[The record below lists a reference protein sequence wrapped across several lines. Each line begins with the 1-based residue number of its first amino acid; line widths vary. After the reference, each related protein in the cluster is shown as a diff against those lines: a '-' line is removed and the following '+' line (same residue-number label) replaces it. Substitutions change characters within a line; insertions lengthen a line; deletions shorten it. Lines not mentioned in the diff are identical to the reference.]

1 MKTKLL
7 LVMLALFSWG
17 AKSQN
22 INFPDANF
30 KAVLLSSS
38 PSNTIAKDLSG
49 SYISIDANGDGE
61 IDSLEAQMISG
72 LDVSSSNITQ
82 LDGLDYFV
90 NLNYINCNNN
100 DLTSLDL
107 SGFEQ
112 LSVYCDNN
120 KLTSMNYPKYL
131 DILSCQN
138 NLLTSFNYRGFAD
151 GINLSNNLFTT
162 LDFSGGIPYVLNL
175 SNNSKLESIN
185 LKSFSVV
192 NTLNI
197 DNSPNLK
204 MICVNESDKNKVQN
218 IVNTNGYINCNVSV
232 ACEGNYYIN
241 FNNSI
246 LKTKLL
252 SADSTNEIA
261 KDLNGNYTKI
271 DINNNGEVEYSEA
284 ANISEI
290 KINNSNLDAFDELYY
305 FSNLTSLVL
314 TEGTI
319 QKIRLDLYP
328 KLKHLDLNN
337 NKLSEISN
345 YSPNT
350 LPLEYLN
357 VSNNSISYENFLTK
371 LSNLKYLDISNNPNL
386 VKLEFTQNVNLSY
399 LKMDNLT
406 KIRNDSNGILGMNK
420 TKLVTLSANNCNFIS
435 LPFTGIATLEN
446 LYVSKNKLSSINT
459 VTGVPNLKVL
469 DCSSNVIESIYFSP
483 TSKIEELY
491 IQNNKLTGLNIS
503 VLSQLSKMAL
513 FNNPITT
520 ISCKNNGHESII
532 SLEGKTPFYNTNF
545 NNICVDDNQITEIKN
560 QLASEGKSS
569 VIVSSDCPNCEII
582 TFADAYFKNVLL
594 TSPYASLD
602 LNGNRFKIDSNHDGE
617 IDVCEALQLK
627 QIYISN
633 SGISSMDE
641 IKYFTNLEYLD
652 VSNAIN
658 GTSPNTTLTSLDL
671 SKNVKLKHLELRS
684 LSLTALDLTQNL
696 DLEYLS
702 LVEKIPT
709 IDLSKNVKLTHLDF
723 GSNYLTS
730 IDLTKNINL
739 TFLNIYGL
747 FSTLDLSKN
756 VNLKTLRCDF
766 NVNLT
771 DLDISKNINLTELSC
786 SGNGLIKSLDFSQN
800 TKLEYLGCYNT
811 SISVLDVN
819 KNPNLKYVAC
829 GVSYS
834 ASNPQNG
841 NALTTILAKNGAN
854 ESLFDNNTFAPNLKY
869 ICVDEFQIN
878 DVKNQI
884 SDDVVS
890 INTYC
895 SFTPGGNF
903 NTITG
908 TAKIDTDNNGCDS
921 TDNPFEYLKLKIDDG
936 TNSGETFVQ
945 NDGKYEFYTKAG
957 NFNIVALAE
966 NPTLFTVSPANFS
979 TTFANANNNVF
990 TQDICVTANGSQ
1002 NDAEVVIAPLTSARP
1017 GFDAVY
1023 NLVWRNKGNTTLS
1036 GKVIMNYDSNKMTF
1050 QSSSLPYSILS
1061 NGSIEFNY
1069 TDLKPFANTA
1079 SEITFKINTPTDSTN
1094 PVNMG
1099 DVLAFNAQ
1107 ITPTNADITP
1117 EDNLFGFNHT
1127 VVNSFDPNDIVCLE
1141 GETVPVSTVGKY
1153 LHYVINFENTGN
1165 AEAENIVVKMEV
1177 DPNEFDINTLQLQNA
1192 SASVDTKIV
1201 GNQVEFAFKKIKL
1214 QSGGHGNVLLK
1225 MKSKSDLV
1233 EGDTV
1238 NNVAEIYFDYNFPIE
1253 TNDYVTTIYNAS
1265 DVLAAKINYSASNFS
1280 QNNYPINFDAS
1291 LSTGNITG
1299 YQWEFLGNPS
1309 ISSSTDVKP
1318 VVTYN
1323 TPGNYTAKLTVFDS
1337 NGASSSRTITFS
1349 VGGNVADLSTGKN
1362 SENNFIEI
1370 DADEDDWKGYDINGV
1385 EITPK
1390 VRHTYTGWS
1399 YADIG
1404 NGRSSQWITLNNL
1417 EGYYTYKSREFT
1429 IPDNATDAKLNLR
1442 SLSFVRNW
1450 TYLVKVN
1457 PDGSE
1462 TETEITKTQ
1471 WMNDGFK
1478 GWLNSR
1484 SPKVDNYSLSPGRYY
1499 IKVFL
1504 YSNNNM
1510 VRQSIDVNAIVSCSE
1525 GLIFANKMVQKEP
1538 TLDVEN
1544 SKNLEVQVYPI
1555 PTKGLIN
1562 IISDEKINAVE
1573 VYDAAGRI
1581 IQKQIH
1587 SAASKESKVNISA
1600 SKGIYYLKIK
1610 TNKGD
1615 SIKKIIKE

>member
-1 MKTKLL
+1 MMKTKLL
-7 LVMLALFSWG
+7 LVIIALFSLG

-30 KAVLLSSS
+30 KAALLGTNFNNYVICYDHN
-38 PSNTIAKDLSG
+38 NTNFLLDQ
-49 SYISIDANGDGE
+49 NQDGE
-61 IDSLEAQMISG
+61 IQMSEASLVKRMVFFQRSNYTTLEGINSFVNLETILYENDGSSSHIHGKIDDINIDGLNNFKTFNLSGCDIGKISIKNCPNLIEIKSAYTDTYNASNFNVHGNTQEMTIDNCAQLQKILWTNNNLGNANITNSPSLIHLELRGNSLSAFDATQLVNLEDLDLSNNQQTWGPISGEANFDPTLSSLNISG
-72 LDVSSSNITQ
+72 LSKLTYLNVANQLLASLDLTQ
-82 LDGLDYFV
+82 SPLLEIVDCKNNKIANSLDISQNSKLTYLDCS
-90 NLNYINCNNN
+90 INQIKAILFPTTSDISTFYANNN
-100 DLTSLDL
+100 LLENNGMDFTKLFAVNNINRNINLSFNKFDQNIIFSFPVSFASLDL
-107 SGFEQ
+107 S
-112 LSVYCDNN
+112 NN
-120 KLTSMNYPKYL
+120 KISDFEISGNFSSWPTQAIISLN
-131 DILSCQN
+131 N
-138 NLLTSFNYRGFAD
+138 NLLEN
-151 GINLSNNLFTT
+151 INLT
-162 LDFSGGIPYVLNL
+162 GI
-175 SNNSKLESIN
+175 
-185 LKSFSVV
+185 
-192 NTLNI
+192 
-197 DNSPNLK
+197 
-204 MICVNESDKNKVQN
+204 
-218 IVNTNGYINCNVSV
+218 
-232 ACEGNYYIN
+232 
-241 FNNSI
+241 
-246 LKTKLL
+246 
-252 SADSTNEIA
+252 
-261 KDLNGNYTKI
+261 
-271 DINNNGEVEYSEA
+271 YSLR
-284 ANISEI
+284 
-290 KINNSNLDAFDELYY
+290 K
-305 FSNLTSLVL
+305 
-314 TEGTI
+314 
-319 QKIRLDLYP
+319 
-328 KLKHLDLNN
+328 
-337 NKLSEISN
+337 
-345 YSPNT
+345 
-350 LPLEYLN
+350 
-357 VSNNSISYENFLTK
+357 
-371 LSNLKYLDISNNPNL
+371 LDISNNPITDFNMPSL
-386 VKLEFTQNVNLSY
+386 VIGEY
-399 LKMDNLT
+399 LD
-406 KIRNDSNGILGMNK
+406 ISNTSLRY
-420 TKLVTLSANNCNFIS
+420 LNCNSNTFFSTNVLANGLKSSTFKIVFRS
-435 LPFTGIATLEN
+435 GSIALDGSQTLESIDF
-446 LYVSKNKLSSINT
+446 SKSTI
-459 VTGVPNLKVL
+459 G
-469 DCSSNVIESIYFSP
+469 IE
-483 TSKIEELY
+483 
-491 IQNNKLTGLNIS
+491 
-503 VLSQLSKMAL
+503 
-513 FNNPITT
+513 
-520 ISCKNNGHESII
+520 
-532 SLEGKTPFYNTNF
+532 
-545 NNICVDDNQITEIKN
+545 EIKN
-560 QLASEGKSS
+560 MPLLESIFIKNGIKDQLYSPFFNTPRLKF
-569 VIVSSDCPNCEII
+569 IC
-582 TFADAYFKNVLL
+582 AD
-594 TSPYASLD
+594 
-602 LNGNRFKIDSNHDGE
+602 E
-617 IDVCEALQLK
+617 IDTKTIKDILFQ
-627 QIYISN
+627 
-633 SGISSMDE
+633 SG
-641 IKYFTNLEYLD
+641 
-652 VSNAIN
+652 
-658 GTSPNTTLTSLDL
+658 LT
-671 SKNVKLKHLELRS
+671 
-684 LSLTALDLTQNL
+684 
-696 DLEYLS
+696 
-702 LVEKIPT
+702 
-709 IDLSKNVKLTHLDF
+709 
-723 GSNYLTS
+723 
-730 IDLTKNINL
+730 
-739 TFLNIYGL
+739 
-747 FSTLDLSKN
+747 N
-756 VNLKTLRCDF
+756 VN
-766 NVNLT
+766 VN
-771 DLDISKNINLTELSC
+771 S
-786 SGNGLIKSLDFSQN
+786 
-800 TKLEYLGCYNT
+800 
-811 SISVLDVN
+811 
-819 KNPNLKYVAC
+819 
-829 GVSYS
+829 
-834 ASNPQNG
+834 
-841 NALTTILAKNGAN
+841 
-854 ESLFDNNTFAPNLKY
+854 
-869 ICVDEFQIN
+869 
-878 DVKNQI
+878 
-884 SDDVVS
+884 
-890 INTYC
+890 YC

-908 TAKIDTDNNGCDS
+908 TVKIDANNNGCDS
-921 TDNPFEYLKLKIDDG
+921 TDNAFEYLKLKIDDG
-936 TNSGETFVQ
+936 TNVGETFVQ
-945 NDGKYEFYTKAG
+945 NDGKYEFYTQAG

-979 TTFANANNNVF
+979 TSFADANNNIF

-1337 NGASSSRTITFS
+1337 NGASSSQTITFS
-1349 VGGNVADLSTGKN
+1349 VGGNIADLSTGKN
-1362 SENNFIEI
+1362 SENNFIAI

-1385 EITPK
+1385 EMTPK
-1390 VRHTYTGWS
+1390 VRQTYTGWS
-1399 YADIG
+1399 YADIE
-1404 NGRSSQWITLNNL
+1404 NGRNSQWITLNNL

-1510 VRQSIDVNAIVSCSE
+1510 VRQSIDVNATVSCSE

-1581 IQKQIH
+1581 IQKQMH

>member
-1 MKTKLL
+1 MMKTKLL
-7 LVMLALFSWG
+7 LVIIALFSLG

-30 KAVLLSSS
+30 KAALLGTNFNNYVICYDHNNTNFLLDQNQDGEIQMSEASLVKRMVFFQRSNYTTLEGINSFVNLETIQYENDGSSSHIHGKIDNINIDGLNNFKTFNLSGCDIGKISIKNCPNLIEIKSAYTDTYNASNFGVHGNTQEMTIDNCAQLQKILWTNNNLGNANITNSPSLIHLELRGNSLSAFDASQLVNLEDLDLSNNQQTWGPISGEANFDPTLSSLNINGLSKLTYLNVANQLLASLDLTQS
-38 PSNTIAKDLSG
+38 PLLEIVDCKNNKIANSLDISQNSKLTYLDCSINQIKAILFPTTSDISTFYANNNLLENNGLDFSKLFAINNINRNINLSFNKFDQNIIFSFPVSFASLDLSNNK
-49 SYISIDANGDGE
+49 ISDFQVSGILSSRPSQAIISLNNNLLENINLSG
-61 IDSLEAQMISG
+61 IDSLE
-72 LDVSSSNITQ
+72 
-82 LDGLDYFV
+82 
-90 NLNYINCNNN
+90 
-100 DLTSLDL
+100 
-107 SGFEQ
+107 
-112 LSVYCDNN
+112 
-120 KLTSMNYPKYL
+120 
-131 DILSCQN
+131 
-138 NLLTSFNYRGFAD
+138 
-151 GINLSNNLFTT
+151 
-162 LDFSGGIPYVLNL
+162 
-175 SNNSKLESIN
+175 
-185 LKSFSVV
+185 
-192 NTLNI
+192 
-197 DNSPNLK
+197 
-204 MICVNESDKNKVQN
+204 
-218 IVNTNGYINCNVSV
+218 
-232 ACEGNYYIN
+232 N
-241 FNNSI
+241 FF
-246 LKTKLL
+246 
-252 SADSTNEIA
+252 IA
-261 KDLNGNYTKI
+261 
-271 DINNNGEVEYSEA
+271 
-284 ANISEI
+284 
-290 KINNSNLDAFDELYY
+290 
-305 FSNLTSLVL
+305 
-314 TEGTI
+314 
-319 QKIRLDLYP
+319 
-328 KLKHLDLNN
+328 
-337 NKLSEISN
+337 
-345 YSPNT
+345 
-350 LPLEYLN
+350 
-357 VSNNSISYENFLTK
+357 
-371 LSNLKYLDISNNPNL
+371 
-386 VKLEFTQNVNLSY
+386 
-399 LKMDNLT
+399 
-406 KIRNDSNGILGMNK
+406 
-420 TKLVTLSANNCNFIS
+420 
-435 LPFTGIATLEN
+435 
-446 LYVSKNKLSSINT
+446 
-459 VTGVPNLKVL
+459 
-469 DCSSNVIESIYFSP
+469 
-483 TSKIEELY
+483 
-491 IQNNKLTGLNIS
+491 
-503 VLSQLSKMAL
+503 
-513 FNNPITT
+513 NNPITELNMPNLRIVNYLDFSST
-520 ISCKNNGHESII
+520 NISYLNLGLSPDSSAI
-532 SLEGKTPFYNTNF
+532 F
-545 NNICVDDNQITEIKN
+545 
-560 QLASEGKSS
+560 LATGLKSS
-569 VIVSSDCPNCEII
+569 
-582 TFADAYFKNVLL
+582 TL
-594 TSPYASLD
+594 
-602 LNGNRFKIDSNHDGE
+602 KIDCQSGS
-617 IDVCEALQLK
+617 IDA
-627 QIYISN
+627 ISD
-633 SGISSMDE
+633 SE
-641 IKYFTNLEYLD
+641 NLE
-652 VSNAIN
+652 S
-658 GTSPNTTLTSLDL
+658 
-671 SKNVKLKHLELRS
+671 
-684 LSLTALDLTQNL
+684 
-696 DLEYLS
+696 
-702 LVEKIPT
+702 
-709 IDLSKNVKLTHLDF
+709 IDLSNSKMRIELISNISSLKNLYMKN
-723 GSNYLTS
+723 G
-730 IDLTKNINL
+730 IDDV
-739 TFLNIYGL
+739 IYG
-747 FSTLDLSKN
+747 FH
-756 VNLKTLRCDF
+756 NL
-766 NVNLT
+766 
-771 DLDISKNINLTELSC
+771 
-786 SGNGLIKSLDFSQN
+786 
-800 TKLEYLGCYNT
+800 
-811 SISVLDVN
+811 
-819 KNPNLKYVAC
+819 PNLKFVCADENEIE
-829 GVSYS
+829 SIKAKLS
-834 ASNPQNG
+834 QAEII
-841 NALTTILAKNGAN
+841 NANVN
-854 ESLFDNNTFAPNLKY
+854 S
-869 ICVDEFQIN
+869 
-878 DVKNQI
+878 
-884 SDDVVS
+884 
-890 INTYC
+890 YC
-895 SFTPGGNF
+895 SFTPGGNY
-903 NTITG
+903 NTISG

-936 TNSGETFVQ
+936 TNTGETFVQ
-945 NDGKYEFYTKAG
+945 NDGKYEFYTQAG

-966 NPTLFTVSPANFS
+966 NPNLFTVSPANFS

-1002 NDAEVVIAPLTSARP
+1002 NDAEVVIAPLTNARP

-1036 GKVIMNYDSNKMTF
+1036 GKVIMNYDSNKMTL

-1337 NGASSSRTITFS
+1337 NGASSSQTITFS
-1349 VGGNVADLSTGKN
+1349 VGGNIADLSTGKN
-1362 SENNFIEI
+1362 SENNFIAI

-1390 VRHTYTGWS
+1390 VRQTYTGWS
-1399 YADIG
+1399 YADIE
-1404 NGRSSQWITLNNL
+1404 NGRNSQWITLNNL

-1510 VRQSIDVNAIVSCSE
+1510 VRQSIDVNATVSCSE

-1573 VYDAAGRI
+1573 VYDATGRI

>member
-1 MKTKLL
+1 MQLQKILWTNNNLGNANITNSPSLIHLELRGNSLSAFDASQLVNLEDLDLSNNQQTWGPISGEANFDPTLSSLNINGLSKLTYLNVTNQL
-7 LVMLALFSWG
+7 LASLDLTQSPLLEIVDCKNNKIENSLDI
-17 AKSQN
+17 SQN
-22 INFPDANF
+22 SKLTYLDCSINQIKAILFPTTSDISTFYANNNLLENNGMDF
-30 KAVLLSSS
+30 SKLFAVNNINRDINLSFNKFDQNIIFSFPVS
-38 PSNTIAKDLSG
+38 FASLDLSNNK
-49 SYISIDANGDGE
+49 ISDFEISGNFSSWPTQAIISLNNNLLENINLSG
-61 IDSLEAQMISG
+61 IDSLE
-72 LDVSSSNITQ
+72 
-82 LDGLDYFV
+82 
-90 NLNYINCNNN
+90 
-100 DLTSLDL
+100 
-107 SGFEQ
+107 
-112 LSVYCDNN
+112 
-120 KLTSMNYPKYL
+120 
-131 DILSCQN
+131 
-138 NLLTSFNYRGFAD
+138 
-151 GINLSNNLFTT
+151 
-162 LDFSGGIPYVLNL
+162 
-175 SNNSKLESIN
+175 
-185 LKSFSVV
+185 
-192 NTLNI
+192 
-197 DNSPNLK
+197 
-204 MICVNESDKNKVQN
+204 
-218 IVNTNGYINCNVSV
+218 
-232 ACEGNYYIN
+232 N
-241 FNNSI
+241 FF
-246 LKTKLL
+246 
-252 SADSTNEIA
+252 IA
-261 KDLNGNYTKI
+261 
-271 DINNNGEVEYSEA
+271 
-284 ANISEI
+284 
-290 KINNSNLDAFDELYY
+290 
-305 FSNLTSLVL
+305 
-314 TEGTI
+314 
-319 QKIRLDLYP
+319 
-328 KLKHLDLNN
+328 
-337 NKLSEISN
+337 
-345 YSPNT
+345 
-350 LPLEYLN
+350 
-357 VSNNSISYENFLTK
+357 
-371 LSNLKYLDISNNPNL
+371 
-386 VKLEFTQNVNLSY
+386 
-399 LKMDNLT
+399 
-406 KIRNDSNGILGMNK
+406 
-420 TKLVTLSANNCNFIS
+420 
-435 LPFTGIATLEN
+435 
-446 LYVSKNKLSSINT
+446 
-459 VTGVPNLKVL
+459 
-469 DCSSNVIESIYFSP
+469 
-483 TSKIEELY
+483 
-491 IQNNKLTGLNIS
+491 
-503 VLSQLSKMAL
+503 
-513 FNNPITT
+513 NNPITELNMPNLRIVNYLDFSST
-520 ISCKNNGHESII
+520 NISYLNLGLSPDSSAI
-532 SLEGKTPFYNTNF
+532 F
-545 NNICVDDNQITEIKN
+545 
-560 QLASEGKSS
+560 LATGLKSS
-569 VIVSSDCPNCEII
+569 
-582 TFADAYFKNVLL
+582 TL
-594 TSPYASLD
+594 
-602 LNGNRFKIDSNHDGE
+602 KIDCQSGS
-617 IDVCEALQLK
+617 IDA
-627 QIYISN
+627 ISD
-633 SGISSMDE
+633 SE
-641 IKYFTNLEYLD
+641 NLE
-652 VSNAIN
+652 S
-658 GTSPNTTLTSLDL
+658 
-671 SKNVKLKHLELRS
+671 
-684 LSLTALDLTQNL
+684 
-696 DLEYLS
+696 
-702 LVEKIPT
+702 
-709 IDLSKNVKLTHLDF
+709 IDLSNSKMRIELISNISSLKNLYMKN
-723 GSNYLTS
+723 G
-730 IDLTKNINL
+730 IDDV
-739 TFLNIYGL
+739 IYG
-747 FSTLDLSKN
+747 FH
-756 VNLKTLRCDF
+756 NL
-766 NVNLT
+766 
-771 DLDISKNINLTELSC
+771 
-786 SGNGLIKSLDFSQN
+786 
-800 TKLEYLGCYNT
+800 
-811 SISVLDVN
+811 
-819 KNPNLKYVAC
+819 PNLKFVCADENEIE
-829 GVSYS
+829 SIKAKLS
-834 ASNPQNG
+834 QTEII
-841 NALTTILAKNGAN
+841 NANVN
-854 ESLFDNNTFAPNLKY
+854 S
-869 ICVDEFQIN
+869 
-878 DVKNQI
+878 
-884 SDDVVS
+884 
-890 INTYC
+890 YC
-895 SFTPGGNF
+895 SFIPGGNY
-903 NTITG
+903 NTISG

-936 TNSGETFVQ
+936 TTSGETFVQ
-945 NDGKYEFYTKAG
+945 NDGKYEFYTQTG
-957 NFNIVALAE
+957 NFNVATLAE

-979 TTFANANNNVF
+979 TSFADANNNIF

-1002 NDAEVVIAPLTSARP
+1002 NDAEVVIAPLTNARP

-1099 DVLAFNAQ
+1099 DVLVFNAQ

-1201 GNQVEFAFKKIKL
+1201 GNQIEFAFKKIKL

-1291 LSTGNITG
+1291 LSSGNITA
-1299 YQWEFLGNPS
+1299 YQWEFLGNSS
-1309 ISSSTDVKP
+1309 ISSSADVKP

-1337 NGASSSRTITFS
+1337 NGASSSQAITFS

-1362 SENNFIEI
+1362 SENNFIAI

-1390 VRHTYTGWS
+1390 VRQTYTGWS
-1399 YADIG
+1399 YADIE
-1404 NGRSSQWITLNNL
+1404 NGRNSQWITLNNL

-1510 VRQSIDVNAIVSCSE
+1510 VRQSIDVNATVSCSE

-1581 IQKQIH
+1581 IQKQMH